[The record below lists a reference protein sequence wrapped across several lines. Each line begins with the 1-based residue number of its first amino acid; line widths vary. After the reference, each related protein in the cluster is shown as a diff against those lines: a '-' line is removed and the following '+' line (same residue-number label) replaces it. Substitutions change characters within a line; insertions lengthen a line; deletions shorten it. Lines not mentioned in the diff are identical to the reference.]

1 MKWLCILVFLAIVFD
16 LADGD
21 PLRLR
26 HPNFSAI
33 RQSVRNIAIRIEHSE
48 YLGLVKSAIPKH

>member
-1 MKWLCILVFLAIVFD
+1 MKWLCILVCLAIVFD
-16 LADGD
+16 LASGD

-33 RQSVRNIAIRIEHSE
+33 RQTVNNIALRIEHGE
-48 YLGLVKSAIPKH
+48 YLGLVKSAIPKR